1 MQNARQQSD
10 TSVEP
15 RGQLASRTLAM
26 PADTNPLGDMFGG
39 WIVSL
44 MDAAA
49 FMTAT
54 EHAKGPVVTVA
65 VSNIT
70 FMEPIKAGDAVCC
83 YTDVE
88 RVGQTSITLH
98 VEVWVLYE
106 GQGDRVKVTAAEF
119 VFVAVNDNGRPRSVS
134 SGSLPAISTPES
146 PRQPMTTVAAALHD
160 IVAQNT

>member
-1 MQNARQQSD
+1 MQNARQLSD

-39 WIVSL
+39 WIMAL

-54 EHAKGPVVTVA
+54 GHAKGPVMTVA

-70 FMEPIKAGDAVCC
+70 FMEPIQAGDAVCC

-98 VEVWVLYE
+98 VDVWVLRQ

-119 VFVAVNDNGRPRSVS
+119 VFVAVNESGRPRSVS
-134 SGSLPAISTPES
+134 FGFFPATSADNSWQARAPGMRGPES
-146 PRQPMTTVAAALHD
+146 Q
-160 IVAQNT
+160 

>member
-1 MQNARQQSD
+1 MTSSRRAPSVPGDHRLPWRTLLQNARQLSD

-26 PADTNPLGDMFGG
+26 PADTNPVGDMFGG
-39 WIVSL
+39 WIMSL

-49 FMTAT
+49 YMTAT
-54 EHAKGPVVTVA
+54 GHAKGPVMTVA

-98 VEVWVLYE
+98 VDVWVLRQ

-119 VFVAVNDNGRPRSVS
+119 VFVAVNENGRPV
-134 SGSLPAISTPES
+134 PCPPVFS
-146 PRQPMTTVAAALHD
+146 PL
-160 IVAQNT
+160 

>member
-1 MQNARQQSD
+1 MRNDRFENFNRQRD
-10 TSVEP
+10 I
-15 RGQLASRTLAM
+15 A
-26 PADTNPLGDMFGG
+26 
-39 WIVSL
+39 
-44 MDAAA
+44 
-49 FMTAT
+49 
-54 EHAKGPVVTVA
+54 HAKGPVVTVA

-98 VEVWVLYE
+98 VDVWVLRQ

-134 SGSLPAISTPES
+134 SGSLHAIRSKFA
-146 PRQPMTTVAAALHD
+146 R
-160 IVAQNT
+160 I